1 MINRILLMA
10 GTAVAFTLPS
20 AAYAVDLLGTRVSA
34 AGYCCTAPIEAD
46 RLSNIPTAIVGD
58 GVEFPLGSFI
68 PNRSFIRIVEQTID
82 VGATSIDLRYLEN
95 VSLISGVFSGY
106 LFSFAGGPKISGVSV
121 DPLSTFSPVN
131 FSFTDDSVRVNV
143 AGLSVNPSSRLL
155 LNLAL
160 TPGQDPIS
168 VSEPNGSLL
177 PIFGLLALG
186 VMTTQRSKTTR
197 LTQ

>member
-10 GTAVAFTLPS
+10 GTAVAFTIPS

-34 AGYCCTAPIEAD
+34 AVYCCTAPIEAD
-46 RLSNIPTAIVGD
+46 RVSNISTATVGN
-58 GVEFPLGSFI
+58 GVEFPLGSI
-68 PNRSFIRIVEQTID
+68 VSNRSFPRVVDETID
-82 VGATSIDLRYLEN
+82 VGASSIDFRYLESTPL
-95 VSLISGVFSGY
+95 VSGPFTGYVFS
-106 LFSFAGGPKISGVSV
+106 FTGGPKISGVSV

-160 TPGQDPIS
+160 TSGQDPIS

-186 VMTTQRSKTTR
+186 VMTTQRSKATR